1 MKPAPFTYHAPSS
14 LAEAA
19 ALLAEHENAR
29 LLAGGQSLVPMM
41 NFRYA
46 APDHLVDLN
55 GIDALQGIEA
65 GATISLGAMTRQ
77 RDIEFSTDLATH
89 CPVLIEALRNVGHRQ
104 TRNRGTI
111 GGSLANSDP
120 AADYPA
126 AVLGLGATI
135 VTNRREIA
143 ADDYFHGLFETA
155 LARDEIITA
164 VKFPRPKSAA
174 YAKFRHPA
182 SRFAIVGAF
191 VAQAA
196 DGVRVAITG
205 AGACAFRVAAFETA
219 LTSRFSVD
227 ALDGVTPVFEHLNSD
242 LHASAAYRA
251 HLIGEMVRRAVAS
264 SLRQKSEA

>member
-1 MKPAPFTYHAPSS
+1 MYDFQYQRPAS

-19 ALLAEHENAR
+19 RLLAESPDAKVMSGGMSLLPVMKQR
-29 LLAGGQSLVPMM
+29 LAKWSTV
-41 NFRYA
+41 
-46 APDHLVDLN
+46 VDLG
-55 GIDALQGIEA
+55 GIAGLDTIEA
-65 GATISLGAMTRQ
+65 TANGLTIGARTRHVVVANAPAVHAA
-77 RDIEFSTDLATH
+77 IPALAELAEGIGD
-89 CPVLIEALRNVGHRQ
+89 PLV
-104 TRNRGTI
+104 RNRGTI